1 MIIDLGGTT
10 MDCGLIRLSC
20 I

>member
-1 MIIDLGGTT
+1 MDLGGTT